1 MPRRT
6 YNEEAKGRRRF
17 ACRKSAAPEER
28 KKNERSGRERET
40 GKGEKACAR
49 RIGPAPK
56 CRNLSNRTRVLL
68 REEEEAGGG
77 FRRGFMIFMRC
88 YKAMVRFFVEA
99 KNIEARA
106 ERVGCYFFFHPP
118 HAYWGNLIDFWSR
131 SA

>member
-1 MPRRT
+1 MSKKR
-6 YNEEAKGRRRF
+6 
-17 ACRKSAAPEER
+17 SARGE
-28 KKNERSGRERET
+28 KKKEKWKRERET

-68 REEEEAGGG
+68 REEEEAGGV

-106 ERVGCYFFFHPP
+106 ERVGCYFFFTRPTRI
-118 HAYWGNLIDFWSR
+118 GII
-131 SA
+131 